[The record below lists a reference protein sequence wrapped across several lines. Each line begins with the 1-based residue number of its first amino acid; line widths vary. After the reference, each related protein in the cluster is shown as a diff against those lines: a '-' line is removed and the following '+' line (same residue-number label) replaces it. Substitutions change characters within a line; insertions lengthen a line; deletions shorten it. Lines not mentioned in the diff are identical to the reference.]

1 MSDSNVRYLNLPDH
15 LQREDLLE
23 MLLARLDGM
32 VYRCRADEHWTMEFI
47 SGGCTKLTGY
57 RPSEILYNSRVTYE
71 EVIHPLDRSYVRQ
84 EIYSAMRKKQSFN
97 LEYRICHA
105 DGSIR
110 WVWERGSLVTGEES
124 QDGNMILQGFVE
136 DVTQRHLQGEALAEA
151 ENRYRSIFE
160 NATEGI
166 FQTTESGYYLAVN
179 PALARIYGYDS
190 PNSLMYKLSNI
201 EQQLYVD
208 SSRREEFTELMYRHG
223 QVKDFESR
231 VKRRDG
237 SIIWISENAHVVRD
251 QSGKLLYYEGTVIDI
266 SERKEL
272 QKRISHQATHDSL
285 TNLPNRVLLLDRI
298 ERACRAANRDNEQ
311 LAVLFV
317 DLDNFKKI
325 NDSLGH
331 SAGDRL
337 LEEIAQRLLT
347 CVRDSDTVAR
357 IGGDEFVLL
366 LPGLQPESDLVSHL
380 VQRILEL
387 VQKPCD
393 LEQGQYSVTCSIGIS
408 LYPNDANNAE
418 TLLKYADMAMYRAKQ
433 AGSDSFQ
440 FFTESLHRSVIQAL
454 EVEQDL
460 RNAIGQGELELHYQ
474 PQVCTRTG
482 KVLGAEALVRWR
494 SPQGG
499 LIPPGKFIPVA
510 EKTGL
515 IAPLGNWVLESVC
528 KQLKAWAKQ
537 NLPLVPVSIN
547 ISPKQFNDPR
557 LVETIQHTLEKY
569 ELDTQWLRIE
579 ITENSIAQDRERF
592 SETLAEFS
600 RLGLKTAI
608 DDFGS
613 GYSNI
618 QSLRTIEIATLK
630 VDQSFVKDLDNDK
643 HRAIYAAVVSM
654 AHNLNFQVVAEG
666 IETEEQ
672 LKFLQ
677 SVNCDVVQ
685 GFFFDAPLLPEKF
698 SKVMLNRAYPLKPIP
713 DEQ

>member
-1 MSDSNVRYLNLPDH
+1 MRYLNLPDH

-71 EVIHPLDRSYVRQ
+71 EIIHPLDRSYVRQ

-110 WVWERGSLVTGEES
+110 WVWERGALVTGEES
-124 QDGNMILQGFVE
+124 EQSNVILQGFVE

-179 PALARIYGYDS
+179 PALAKIYGYDS
-190 PNSLMYKLSNI
+190 PNTLMYTLSNI
-201 EQQLYVD
+201 QQQLYVD
-208 SSRREEFTELMYRHG
+208 ASRREEFTELMYRQG

-231 VKRRDG
+231 VRRRDG

-251 QSGKLLYYEGTVIDI
+251 QSGRLLYYEGTVVDI

-285 TNLPNRVLLLDRI
+285 TNLPNRVLLIDRI
-298 ERACRAANRDNEQ
+298 ERACRAAHRDDEK
-311 LAVLFV
+311 LAVLFL

-325 NDSLGH
+325 NDSLGN
-331 SAGDRL
+331 SAGDL
-337 LEEIAQRLLT
+337 LLKEISQRLLS
-347 CVRDSDTVAR
+347 CVRESDTVAR

-366 LPGLQPESDLVSHL
+366 LPGIQTDSDLVSHV
-380 VQRILEL
+380 VQRVLEL
-387 VQKPCD
+387 VQQPCD
-393 LEQGQYSVTCSIGIS
+393 LERGSYSVTCSVGIS
-408 LYPNDANNAE
+408 LYPDDAQKAE
-418 TLLKYADMAMYRAKQ
+418 SLLKYADMAMYRAKQ
-433 AGSDSFQ
+433 AGSSNFQ
-440 FFTESLHRSVIQAL
+440 FFTESLHRSVIEAL

-460 RNAIGQGELELHYQ
+460 RNAITQGDLELHYQ
-474 PQVCTRTG
+474 PQVCVSTG
-482 KVLGAEALVRWR
+482 KILGAEALVRWR
-494 SPQGG
+494 SAEKG
-499 LIPPGKFIPVA
+499 LIPPGQFIPVA

-515 IAPLGNWVLESVC
+515 VAPLGKWVLESVC
-528 KQLKAWAKQ
+528 QQLKSWSKHS
-537 NLPLVPVSIN
+537 LSLVPISIN
-547 ISPKQFNDPR
+547 ISPKQFNDPG
-557 LVETIQHTLEKY
+557 LVESIRRTLEKY
-569 ELDTQWLRIE
+569 ELDPQWLKIE
-579 ITENSIAQDRERF
+579 ITENCIAQDQKRF
-592 SETLAEFS
+592 SQTLEELN
-600 RLGLKTAI
+600 RLGLKTAV

-618 QSLRTIEIATLK
+618 QSLRTIEVATLK
-630 VDQSFVKDLDNDK
+630 IDQSFVSSLDNEK
-643 HRAIYAAVVSM
+643 HRAIYGAVVSM

-666 IETEEQ
+666 VETQEQ
-672 LKFLQ
+672 FDFLR
-677 SVNCDVVQ
+677 SVNCDVIQ
-685 GFFFDAPLLPEKF
+685 GFYFDAPLVAQDF
-698 SKVMLNRAYPLKPIP
+698 SDVMSRGTYPLKI
-713 DEQ
+713 EKT